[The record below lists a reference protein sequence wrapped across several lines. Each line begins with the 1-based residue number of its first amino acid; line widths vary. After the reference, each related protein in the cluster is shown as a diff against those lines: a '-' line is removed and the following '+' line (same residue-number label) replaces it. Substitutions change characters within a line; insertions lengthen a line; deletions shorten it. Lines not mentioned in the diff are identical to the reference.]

1 MGGRSKKRSSKGGY
15 KAPVDEESLIKK
27 GASIKAIK
35 TWNDVEHDSDEEFDA
50 SRDKVLL
57 GFDKKMNKH
66 SRKAGLS
73 DEESDQEVFGVTA
86 AGSSGEED
94 KDEDSAAVDS
104 DNFYSDEEDENK
116 KKDSRFEDG
125 AWGKQKHNYYDA
137 DDYGSNTDDDDEAFA
152 EEAEEALRLQKKQME
167 TLDEGD
173 FIDEFSA
180 QLGVA
185 SKGDSSIS
193 RLVSSVDD
201 TQAHLDMDSVT
212 LNNDGSYDISD
223 AKRQALLSLPEAEKL
238 KVIQAESPELLTLV
252 NDMKTYWG
260 IVRSEVRPVLDRAAD
275 LGIRADDHP
284 ALAFY
289 AAKHQLLMSYINN
302 VAVYLVVKASTSE
315 ERGGIDLRD
324 HPVISSIVEFR
335 RRVEIMGALQKKLEP
350 LLDIFAEDLASG
362 IIGTGAEAKAQADAA
377 AASTAVLAEESDVD
391 MDDDVEQTTEEVA
404 AALKASKAR
413 KSKSKST
420 SFLDVSS
427 LLGKDASGGDSYAE
441 LQAMLK
447 KDKASRRKQAQ
458 ADTVSGWDAIEDG
471 DFGEQDHL
479 GEDDAED
486 KARAIRRLRHHAKRI
501 AQAQTKRSF
510 KNNLSG
516 DMDVPYK
523 NRRLDKLRLDDESV
537 NAIKARADDFGDDL
551 DMDVDSDGAADK
563 DGEDDYYAQ
572 VVRGKQEQ
580 ADAKEA
586 RRQEQWKMMVEA
598 NVAVEAPVE
607 GEAKRNVNYQILK
620 NKGLM
625 PRRTKEQRNPRVKRR
640 KRFEQAK
647 KKISSAVTQV
657 RTLEGNYGGE
667 ATGIKS
673 GLSRSTRFK

>member
-94 KDEDSAAVDS
+94 KDEDSAAADS

-180 QLGVA
+180 QLGVS

-201 TQAHLDMDSVT
+201 TQAHLDMDSVA

-252 NDMKTYWG
+252 DDMKTYWG

-275 LGIRADDHP
+275 LG
-284 ALAFY
+284 
-289 AAKHQLLMSYINN
+289 YINN

-377 AASTAVLAEESDVD
+377 AAASTAALAEESDVD

-551 DMDVDSDGAADK
+551 DMD

-598 NVAVEAPVE
+598 N